1 MSPDTTTVASGVSIR
16 YATASGT
23 GSWWTAMARTRTRPS
38 SLVQTTSGRRGR
50 SNAQSVTSIS
60 LRARVRGPERK
71 VVFVRLE
78 HATDETSG
86 DALGRHDDQGTG

>member
-1 MSPDTTTVASGVSIR
+1 MVDGDGEDPHQAVVAGPDHLGA
-16 YATASGT
+16 
-23 GSWWTAMARTRTRPS
+23 ARQVERAERDLNLP
-38 SLVQTTSGRRGR
+38 
-50 SNAQSVTSIS
+50 
-60 LRARVRGPERK
+60 RARVRGPERK